1 MIVHSN
7 MFFDY
12 GSLARFSFYFFVGF
26 FCRWSFTLFSLLAL
40 VVVVLF
46 LLVAHV
52 WVLCF
57 LETLSSEYLCTVLFV
72 AEMYKFVYW
81 SNVTCVAVPY

>member
-1 MIVHSN
+1 

-12 GSLARFSFYFFVGF
+12 GSLARFSFYLFVGF
-26 FCRWSFTLFSLLAL
+26 FCRWGFTLFSLLAL

-57 LETLSSEYLCTVLFV
+57 LETPSSEYLCTVLFV